1 MKSKEEIERL
11 LVVVDMVNG
20 FIKKGAM
27 ADPNINHI
35 TEGIE
40 KLIQKFKSEN
50 EGIAFIKD
58 THDETSTEF
67 KKFPPHC
74 IKGSS
79 EEELIS
85 ELKPYESES
94 LSYEKNSTS
103 TVFAK
108 NFLRD
113 IDALKKLR
121 EVIVTGCCT
130 DICVLNLVIPLINYF
145 DENNREID
153 VVVRSDLVE
162 TYDSPNHERGE
173 YNEMA
178 LRLMRQAGAKVRRED

>member
-85 ELKPYESES
+85 ELKPFESGS
-94 LSYEKNSTS
+94 
-103 TVFAK
+103 
-108 NFLRD
+108 
-113 IDALKKLR
+113 
-121 EVIVTGCCT
+121 
-130 DICVLNLVIPLINYF
+130 
-145 DENNREID
+145 
-153 VVVRSDLVE
+153 RS
-162 TYDSPNHERGE
+162 
-173 YNEMA
+173 
-178 LRLMRQAGAKVRRED
+178 